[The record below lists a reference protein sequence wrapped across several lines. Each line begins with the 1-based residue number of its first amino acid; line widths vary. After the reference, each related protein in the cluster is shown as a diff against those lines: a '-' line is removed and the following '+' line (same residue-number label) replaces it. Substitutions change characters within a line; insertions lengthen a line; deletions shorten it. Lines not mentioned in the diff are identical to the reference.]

1 MKLRGSMEI
10 EMDYIC
16 AEDFSL
22 QHTCVTIGK
31 FDGVHLGHR
40 LLLEKLSNQKQK
52 TGQKSVVFTFDFH
65 PGLFFGSSEALL
77 YTVQEKRALLESCG
91 VDVLIAYPFTK
102 KTSAMEAEDFIRDLL
117 VGKLGAS
124 FIVVGEDNHFGH
136 NRRGDV
142 AMLAHYQKSLGYKLC
157 ACKKVQYAGE
167 AISSTRIRQTILQ
180 GNMEEAGRMLGSAY
194 HMTGV
199 VKHGKS
205 LGRTLG
211 FPTINLE
218 APKEKLL
225 PPNGV
230 YMTRTRLQEGM
241 FYGVTNVGVRPS
253 VGTEETLWV
262 ETCLL
267 DYQGDCY
274 GETVTVEFLHFVRQ
288 EEKFGSLDELRFQI
302 SRDKEAC
309 RQYFNQI
316 GEK

>member
-1 MKLRGSMEI
+1 
-10 EMDYIC
+10 MDYIC

-40 LLLEKLSNQKQK
+40 LLLEKLSSQKQK

-65 PGLFFGSSEALL
+65 PGLFFGRSEALL

-102 KTSAMEAEDFIRDLL
+102 KTSAMEAEDFISDLL

-142 AMLAHYQKSLGYKLC
+142 EMLAQYQKSLGYELC
-157 ACKKVQYAGE
+157 VCKKVQYAGE
-167 AISSTRIRQTILQ
+167 AVSSTRIRQTILQ
-180 GNMEEAGRMLGSAY
+180 GNMEDAGRMLGGAY
-194 HMTGV
+194 HITGV
-199 VKHGKS
+199 VEHGKS

-211 FPTINLE
+211 FPTINLRV
-218 APKEKLL
+218 PKEKLL

-230 YMTRTRLQEGM
+230 YMTRTRLNEGI
-241 FYGVTNVGVRPS
+241 FCGVTNVGVRPS
-253 VGTEETLWV
+253 VGTEEIPWV
-262 ETCLL
+262 ETYLL
-267 DYQGDCY
+267 DYRGDCY
-274 GETVTVEFLHFVRQ
+274 GQTATVEFLHFVRR
-288 EEKFGSLDELRFQI
+288 EEKFGSLDELRIQI
-302 SRDKEAC
+302 AKDEEAC
-309 RQYFNQI
+309 RQYFI
-316 GEK
+316 

>member
-1 MKLRGSMEI
+1 
-10 EMDYIC
+10 MDYIC
-16 AEDFSL
+16 AEDFLL

-40 LLLEKLSNQKQK
+40 LLLEKLSRQKQK

-77 YTVQEKRALLESCG
+77 YTAQEKKALLESCG

-102 KTSAMEAEDFIRDLL
+102 KTSAMEAEDFISDLL
-117 VGKLGAS
+117 VRKLGAS
-124 FIVVGEDNHFGH
+124 FIAVGEDNHFGH
-136 NRRGDV
+136 HRRGDV
-142 AMLAHYQKSLGYKLC
+142 AMLAHFQKSLGYELC
-157 ACKKVQYAGE
+157 VCKKVQYAGE

-180 GNMEEAGRMLGSAY
+180 GDMDKANKMLGGAFHVS
-194 HMTGV
+194 GIV
-199 VKHGKS
+199 QHGRS

-211 FPTINLE
+211 FPTINLKV
-218 APKEKLL
+218 PKEKLL

-230 YMTRTRLQEGM
+230 YITRTRLREGT
-241 FYGVTNVGVRPS
+241 FCSVTNVGVRPS

-274 GETVTVEFLHFVRQ
+274 GETAIVEFLHFVRP
-288 EEKFGSLDELRFQI
+288 EKKFGSLDELRLQI
-302 SRDKEAC
+302 AQDKEAC
-309 RQYFNQI
+309 RQYFYEI
-316 GEK
+316 S